1 MQDVRE
7 KSHGC
12 GYNLKHERNIFGFK
26 YMMEKN
32 SGRNTRE
39 REREREER
47 ERERENIWIE
57 RLYKD
62 SNQSGSNPI
71 NLLI

>member
-26 YMMEKN
+26 YMMETN
-32 SGRNTRE
+32 SRINTKGRGKRDRE
-39 REREREER
+39 RG
-47 ERERENIWIE
+47 RENIWD
-57 RLYKD
+57 RKVV
-62 SNQSGSNPI
+62 
-71 NLLI
+71 

>member
-12 GYNLKHERNIFGFK
+12 GYNLKHKRKIFGFK
-26 YMMEKN
+26 YMMETN
-32 SGRNTRE
+32 SRINTRGRESSE
-39 REREREER
+39 REGERTYG
-47 ERERENIWIE
+47 IE

>member
-12 GYNLKHERNIFGFK
+12 GYNLKHRRNIFGFK
-26 YMMEKN
+26 YMMETN
-32 SGRNTRE
+32 SRINTRGRELREME
-39 REREREER
+39 RERTY
-47 ERERENIWIE
+47 WIE